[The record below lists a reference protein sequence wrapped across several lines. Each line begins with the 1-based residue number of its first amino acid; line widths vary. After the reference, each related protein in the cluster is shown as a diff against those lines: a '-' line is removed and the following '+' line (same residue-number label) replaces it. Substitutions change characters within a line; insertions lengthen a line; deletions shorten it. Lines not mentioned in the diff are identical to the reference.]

1 MSEKYELPPVFGT
14 TEVERSLLDP
24 SLFSDRFKDL
34 EQGGKCLAEYVW
46 IGGTGMFRFVI
57 RAFVCCSSYACAT
70 PAKLSV
76 CGSTRSDLV
85 LCVQEPI
92 SAVKQGM

>member
-46 IGGTGMFRFVI
+46 IGGTGMFDLLYVH
-57 RAFVCCSSYACAT
+57 SYAVAPT
-70 PAKLSV
+70 
-76 CGSTRSDLV
+76 LV
-85 LCVQEPI
+85 LALHSSVFVDP
-92 SAVKQGM
+92 QGLTLCCACRSRFPL